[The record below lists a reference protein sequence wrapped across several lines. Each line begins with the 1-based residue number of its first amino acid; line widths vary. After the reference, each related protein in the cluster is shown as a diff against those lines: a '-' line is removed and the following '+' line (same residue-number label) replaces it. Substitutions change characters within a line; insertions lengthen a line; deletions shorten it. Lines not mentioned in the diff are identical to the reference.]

1 MDAFLRLAPPAPAR
15 AGPGGRSRQQGRA
28 PAPLAQHPSPVPP
41 KSNLAAGGKINIP
54 QRRQAGKLRRLARP
68 SPATPGTTSI
78 PPPLRRPWTHLDF
91 VGAQSLCP
99 PGRGRNQSQ
108 PALPRQR
115 PARGCRSPAPGRAPE
130 EHPGAASA
138 CGDITMPLSCRGMFP
153 LFRSVATSPHCH
165 DFSNS
170 TGSTEPLP
178 PQVAEDQ
185 RKHLLGCALSPV
197 PRPQGNAPA
206 FSSSAPR
213 RVQLVLAGLLD
224 PTVQRDG
231 SLLSPGPGDA
241 PAAKDVQ
248 TGLPRMACARGP
260 WISTSG

>member
-1 MDAFLRLAPPAPAR
+1 MLFSGWLPPPQP
-15 AGPGGRSRQQGRA
+15 GPGRVAEAVSKAGRRLPLHSIRPPSRQKATWRPAEKLIFPSAAKRGSSGAWPGRA
-28 PAPLAQHPSPVPP
+28 LPRLEPRASP
-41 KSNLAAGGKINIP
+41 
-54 QRRQAGKLRRLARP
+54 RP
-68 SPATPGTTSI
+68 SAARGLILISSG
-78 PPPLRRPWTHLDF
+78 RR
-91 VGAQSLCP
+91 ACP

-115 PARGCRSPAPGRAPE
+115 PARGCCSPAPGRAPE

-138 CGDITMPLSCRGMFP
+138 CGDITTPLSCRGMFP

-170 TGSTEPLP
+170 TGSAGPLP